1 MNIQLMRR
9 VLKAGS
15 LVFGISA
22 LFLLVFPCTFLGLLN
37 LERNDALAWSMRMIG
52 VTVFALAGNMW
63 NNSQQQ
69 DEERVVSVA
78 KIMAISAAGLG
89 ALTLLIPVH
98 LVWFTYLYAA
108 VGFGFSIAYLVALF
122 KK

>member
-1 MNIQLMRR
+1 MRW

-22 LFLLVFPCTFLGLLN
+22 LVLLVFPCTFLGLLN
-37 LERNDALAWSMRMIG
+37 LESNDALAWSMRMIG

-69 DEERVVSVA
+69 DEERVVNVA
-78 KIMAISAAGLG
+78 RIMAISAAGLG